1 MPTKET
7 KHQPRNR
14 QQKMHTVA
22 KFGIGALVI
31 IGIAAIAYFIYY
43 EVTKNSKKQQ
53 VAKAVEGV
61 VSGSMGAPNSGAA
74 EAQRRAAIDAQ
85 MLNEQRY
92 GVANDNVG
100 AYPDSSDPQGSL
112 YPHMAQEAGRGAMM
126 PEDPNHNMEVDKLM
140 PTSWR
145 LDSNAG
151 CPQSESEDQAE
162 WTRYAPSREA
172 FNNYITAAG
181 SARMS
186 LNTRSP
192 MARQVGLANPLRP
205 GVKVPLG
212 GYQSDFLD
220 TDMRQTAIY
229 NATGQYPESLAC

>member
-1 MPTKET
+1 
-7 KHQPRNR
+7 
-14 QQKMHTVA
+14 MHTLA
-22 KFGIGALVI
+22 KVGLGFLALIVVGLLAWGIYTQVN
-31 IGIAAIAYFIYY
+31 
-43 EVTKNSKKQQ
+43 KDNKKQQ
-53 VAKAVEGV
+53 VAKAVESAV
-61 VSGSMGAPNSGAA
+61 MSSPKSEAA

-85 MLNEQRY
+85 LLNEQRY

-112 YPHMAQEAGRGAMM
+112 YPHMSQEIGRGAGMM
-126 PEDPNHNMEVDKLM
+126 EEPNHNMEVDKLM

-151 CPQSESEDQAE
+151 CPKSESDDQAE